1 MLFNFVFSMSRERPI
16 RKRRCARWVGRAG
29 IATPEYA
36 EREPYYNSTNYVSV
50 ARSYLG
56 SRRVVKYK
64 APREAL
70 RPSAVRASSVVS
82 MLRRES
88 AGETA
93 ALDKD
98 LLESARREGAP
109 MKLDLLAIAA
119 HPDDVELTCGGTL
132 LKMARL
138 GYKTGILDL
147 TAGEMGTRG
156 TPETRAK
163 EAAKAAKILGVR
175 SEER

>member
-1 MLFNFVFSMSRERPI
+1 MFFNFVFSMSRERPI

-36 EREPYYNSTNYVSV
+36 ECEPYYNSTNSVSV

-88 AGETA
+88 AGETPA
-93 ALDKD
+93 PDKD
-98 LLESARREGAP
+98 LLESPRRERAP
-109 MKLDLLAIAA
+109 MKLNLLAIAA
-119 HPDDVELTCGGTL
+119 HPHDFALTCGRTP
-132 LKMARL
+132 LKTARR
-138 GYKTGILDL
+138 GYKTG
-147 TAGEMGTRG
+147 
-156 TPETRAK
+156 
-163 EAAKAAKILGVR
+163 
-175 SEER
+175 

>member
-1 MLFNFVFSMSRERPI
+1 MLFNFVFSMSRERPL
-16 RKRRCARWVGRAG
+16 RKRRWACWVGRAG

-132 LKMARL
+132 LKMPRR
-138 GYKTGILDL
+138 GYKTGVLDI
-147 TAGEMGTRG
+147 TAGHMVNHGPPDTH
-156 TPETRAK
+156 PTRA
-163 EAAKAAKILGVR
+163 
-175 SEER
+175 

>member
-1 MLFNFVFSMSRERPI
+1 MLFNFVFSMSRERPL
-16 RKRRCARWVGRAG
+16 RKRRWACWVGRAG

-36 EREPYYNSTNYVSV
+36 ECEPYYNSTTSVSV

-56 SRRVVKYK
+56 SRRVVKCK

-93 ALDKD
+93 PLDKD
-98 LLESARREGAP
+98 LLASAPRQGAP
-109 MKLDLLAIAA
+109 MKLDLVAKSR
-119 HPDDVELTCGGTL
+119 HPQDVELASGG
-132 LKMARL
+132 
-138 GYKTGILDL
+138 
-147 TAGEMGTRG
+147 
-156 TPETRAK
+156 PE
-163 EAAKAAKILGVR
+163 LNM
-175 SEER
+175 